1 MIQRDSNLAFERFGL
16 KPPTSRPTIPYGP
29 QTIAE
34 VLDRALESDPDREA
48 VVDRHG
54 RYTYRELDAA
64 VNAAC
69 KVLMDVGVQKGDRM
83 AASTF
88 NGCDIIIAFL
98 ASQRLGAIWV
108 GINRVLAPREKLYLL
123 KDSDASF
130 LLIDDEGRQAL
141 EPLLEE
147 DGRDLRI
154 VVMNGSSQS
163 DEWRERVKAAAAS
176 ERPDVAIDPHA
187 PALISYTSGTTG
199 FPKGAVH
206 SQHNVA
212 LLVSAWVARG
222 DWDVGLR
229 RGCAQALTINNLM
242 IRAAIHALA
251 GCGTMICMDR
261 TDPEGVADWIDSERI
276 EVLFAVPTML
286 HDLLMNPK
294 VSGRE
299 FPSLVRPLSGA
310 AKLPENVRLA
320 FRERF
325 GTEVQFTY
333 GLTEAPTAVAQT
345 DPFEP
350 FVAGSSGRPLPH
362 LEIGILDEN
371 LMQVPVETEGEV
383 AIRARQTGTW
393 AGVYTPLL
401 GYWQRP
407 EATEKVLRD
416 GWLLTGD
423 VGKLDA
429 EGRLYIVDRRND
441 VIIRGGANI
450 YPAEVERALEE
461 FPGVG
466 GVAVLGLPDERLGQV
481 VAAVLQNGQEHIDLS
496 ALDEWLKMQLASYK
510 LPKFYYLVDELPRNS
525 MSKIVKPEIKEW
537 ISSGRLNVAFQ
548 AQRRKPA
555 QPTAE

>member
-1 MIQRDSNLAFERFGL
+1 MQHDSNTDFERFGL
-16 KPPTSRPTIPYGP
+16 KPPMSRPSIPHGAR
-29 QTIAE
+29 TIAE
-34 VLDRALESDPDREA
+34 VLDRALESDPDRQA
-48 VVDRHG
+48 VVDRHVS
-54 RYTYRELDAA
+54 YTYRELDAA

-69 KVLMDVGVQKGDRM
+69 KAMIDLGVQKGDRV

-88 NGCDIIIAFL
+88 NCCDIVIAFL

-141 EPLLEE
+141 ALLLEE
-147 DGRDLRI
+147 DGRDLHI
-154 VVMNGSSQS
+154 VVMNGSSQP
-163 DEWRERVKAAAAS
+163 DEWRDLVKAATGS
-176 ERPDVAIDPHA
+176 ERPDVEIDPHA

-212 LLVSAWVARG
+212 LVVSAWVARG

-229 RGCAQALTINNLM
+229 RGSAQALTINNLM
-242 IRAAIHALA
+242 IRAAVQALA

-286 HDLLMNPK
+286 HDLLMNPN
-294 VSGRE
+294 VSARE

-310 AKLPENVRLA
+310 AKLPDAVRLA

-350 FVAGSSGRPLPH
+350 FVAGSSGRPLSH
-362 LEIGILDEN
+362 LEVGILDEN
-371 LMQVPVETEGEV
+371 LMSLPVGAEGEV
-383 AIRARQTGTW
+383 AIRARQTGPW

-407 EATEKVLRD
+407 EATEKILRE

-441 VIIRGGANI
+441 IILRGGANI

-481 VAAVLQNGQEHIDLS
+481 VAAVLQKGKGDIDLA
-496 ALDEWLKMQLASYK
+496 ALDEWLKIQLASYK
-510 LPKFYYLVDELPRNS
+510 LPKFYYLADDLPRNS
-525 MSKIVKPEIKEW
+525 MGKIVKPDIKEW
-537 ISSGRLNVAFQ
+537 ISSGRLAVAFQ
-548 AQRRKPA
+548 SQRRKPG
-555 QPTAE
+555 